1 MRKALTKAKPQA
13 WIDEAAKNPS
23 KYMSAQLKKMKQ
35 GTLRW
40 GQTLFSVYKLGTLRW
55 GQTLFSVYKLGTL
68 RWGQTLFSVYSQ
80 FVAW

>member
-1 MRKALTKAKPQA
+1 MKKAFTKAKPQA

-23 KYMSAQLKKMKQ
+23 KYMSAQLEKMKQ

-40 GQTLFSVYKLGTLRW
+40 GQTR
-55 GQTLFSVYKLGTL
+55 TL

-80 FVAW
+80 LVAW